1 MILNKE
7 VLLKFFVICLIS
19 VSFFLGYFLRENAV
33 GGGPEF
39 YALSWP
45 IIQSSREDFL
55 IEKFKQTGSII
66 KAIGQKV

>member
-19 VSFFLGYFLRENAV
+19 VFFFLGYFLRENAV

-39 YALSWP
+39 YELS
-45 IIQSSREDFL
+45 
-55 IEKFKQTGSII
+55 
-66 KAIGQKV
+66 GQ